1 MATILKQDSWMSTT
15 RIVGILPSNC
25 NDKNGKIG
33 FQAVTCD
40 FGTSEIL
47 CHYLYVT
54 LCAGSCTSG
63 DYTSDQTICAVKTDF

>member
-1 MATILKQDSWMSTT
+1 MSTT
-15 RIVGILPSNC
+15 CVVGILPSNC
-25 NDKNGKIG
+25 NDKNAKIG

-63 DYTSDQTICAVKTDF
+63 EYTSDQTIRAVKTDF